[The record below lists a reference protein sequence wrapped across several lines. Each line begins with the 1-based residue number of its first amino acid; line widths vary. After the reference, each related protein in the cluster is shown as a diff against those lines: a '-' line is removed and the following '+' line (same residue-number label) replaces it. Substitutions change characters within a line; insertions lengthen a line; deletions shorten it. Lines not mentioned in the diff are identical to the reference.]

1 MTRARFRSAAVFLLG
16 AFMAG
21 CGDNDSNLT
30 PDAGRAFTDSGLCGS
45 AVQCGTGQICAPATN
60 TCVVKLACATHAD
73 CGKAAHCGPDGQ
85 CLSSK
90 TGSPCGTTDNCLPR
104 ETCIGGFCG
113 CEGKSYQAQNVP
125 PNVLIVLDRSSSM
138 NDSISGGTKWAI
150 AKKAI
155 ADLLT
160 AQAGKIRFGFALYP
174 GTNESCSSGS
184 DCGPGKVFVDPGDA
198 TAAQINT
205 KMGEARTCSFG
216 TPTAEM
222 LTELLTYQGL
232 KDTAHPNY
240 ILLITDGKSTCKD
253 PVPVVTSLRGLVP
266 EVKTFAVGFGSS
278 VDANELNNVAQKG
291 GTAIAG
297 GPPYYYVASDA
308 ASLAAAFSTI
318 AGQVLT
324 CVYTLSEK
332 PTDLSQLYV
341 YQSKQ
346 PITRDTTHANGWDY
360 DPGTNQITF
369 YGSACQA
376 LQSGK
381 VSDLVIVYGC
391 PLPLQ

>member
-1 MTRARFRSAAVFLLG
+1 MTRPGHGVMAVVLAG
-16 AFMAG
+16 AVAAG
-21 CGDNDSNLT
+21 CDSGPGIV
-30 PDAGRAFTDSGLCGS
+30 PDAGKASTDSGLCGS
-45 AVQCGTGQICAPATN
+45 SFQCAPGQICNPATN
-60 TCVVKLACATHAD
+60 GCVTQLGCAGHGD
-73 CGKAAHCGPDGQ
+73 CGKGAYCADGLCVQ
-85 CLSSK
+85 SK
-90 TGSPCGTTDNCLPR
+90 TGSPCSTTDNCMPS
-104 ETCIGGFCG
+104 ESCVGGFCG
-113 CEGKSYQAQNVP
+113 CKGQSYQAQNVA

-138 NDSISGGTKWAI
+138 NDNISGGTKWAI

-155 ADLLT
+155 TDLL
-160 AQAGKIRFGFALYP
+160 ASQAGKIRFGFALYP
-174 GTNESCSSGS
+174 GTNEACSSGG
-184 DCGPGKVFVDPGDA
+184 DCQAGKVFVDPGDS

-205 KMGEARTCSFG
+205 VMSAAHTCSFG

-222 LTELLTYQGL
+222 LTALLAYQGL
-232 KDTAHPNY
+232 KDPARPNY
-240 ILLITDGKSTCKD
+240 ILLVTDGQSTCKD
-253 PVPVVTSLRGLVP
+253 PVPVVTSLRGQVP

-278 VDANELNNVAQKG
+278 VDATELNNVAQKG

-308 ASLAAAFSTI
+308 ASLSGAFATI

-346 PITRDTTHANGWDY
+346 PVARDTTHAGGWDY
-360 DPGTNQITF
+360 SASTNQITF
-369 YGSACQA
+369 YGAACQA

-391 PLPLQ
+391 PLVLE